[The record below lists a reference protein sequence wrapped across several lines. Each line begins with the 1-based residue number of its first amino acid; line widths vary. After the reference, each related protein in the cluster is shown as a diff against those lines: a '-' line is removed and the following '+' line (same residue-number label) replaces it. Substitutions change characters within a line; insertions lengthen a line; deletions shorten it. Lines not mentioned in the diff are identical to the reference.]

1 MKLKTGIFGWRTVRT
16 ATLICMGGRSAA
28 DLSPNIPDTVNHSR
42 NLSLMVTGVFNVGQ
56 HKKKPCVG
64 VLGRTNTNQHKMANS
79 LFQERLGG
87 ENIGE
92 QTDRT
97 MAGFETDGVTRTRVN
112 LTPEICDSNHQDR
125 NLTSDSQPSNLL
137 SHQDFKLRPG

>member
-1 MKLKTGIFGWRTVRT
+1 
-16 ATLICMGGRSAA
+16 
-28 DLSPNIPDTVNHSR
+28 
-42 NLSLMVTGVFNVGQ
+42 
-56 HKKKPCVG
+56 
-64 VLGRTNTNQHKMANS
+64 MANS